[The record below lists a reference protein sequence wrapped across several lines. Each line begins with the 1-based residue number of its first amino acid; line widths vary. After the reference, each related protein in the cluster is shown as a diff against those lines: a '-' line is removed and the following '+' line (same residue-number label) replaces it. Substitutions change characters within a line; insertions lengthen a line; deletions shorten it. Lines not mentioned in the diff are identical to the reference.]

1 MSKAVW
7 KYPLFL
13 GKNELEL
20 PRGSRILYVGD
31 DNGIPTLWALVAT
44 APEYPREIRNLV
56 VRGTGH
62 PVDPLVEEYIGTW
75 QAPPYVWHLFEL
87 PRSEG

>member
-20 PRGSRILYVGD
+20 PRGSRILYVAD
-31 DNGIPTLWALVAT
+31 QSGIPTLWALVDT
-44 APEYPREIRNLV
+44 DPEHPREVRNLV

-62 PVDPLVEEYIGTW
+62 PVDVKVEDYICTW

>member
-1 MSKAVW
+1 MSKAIW

-20 PRGSRILYVGD
+20 PRGSRIVHVGD
-31 DNGIPTLWALVAT
+31 DNGIPTLWALVNIT
-44 APEYPREIRNLV
+44 PEHPREVRNLIIK
-56 VRGTGH
+56 GTGH
-62 PVDPLVEEYIGTW
+62 PVSQVEDYIGTW